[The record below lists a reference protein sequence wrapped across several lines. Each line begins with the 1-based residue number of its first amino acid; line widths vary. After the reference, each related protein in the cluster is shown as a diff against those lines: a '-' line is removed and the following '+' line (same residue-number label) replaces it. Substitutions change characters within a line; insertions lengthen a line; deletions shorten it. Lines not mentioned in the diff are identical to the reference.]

1 MDGANRWQ
9 QIWNITLPSLKST
22 IIILTLMALGGIF
35 RSDFG
40 LFYQVPMDSGPL
52 IDVTS
57 TIDTY
62 VYRALTTLND
72 IPMASAAGVYQSMVG
87 FILVLL
93 ANWGVKK
100 IGGEENALF

>member
-1 MDGANRWQ
+1 MCIR
-9 QIWNITLPSLKST
+9 
-22 IIILTLMALGGIF
+22 
-35 RSDFG
+35 
-40 LFYQVPMDSGPL
+40 DS
-52 IDVTS
+52 
-57 TIDTY
+57 